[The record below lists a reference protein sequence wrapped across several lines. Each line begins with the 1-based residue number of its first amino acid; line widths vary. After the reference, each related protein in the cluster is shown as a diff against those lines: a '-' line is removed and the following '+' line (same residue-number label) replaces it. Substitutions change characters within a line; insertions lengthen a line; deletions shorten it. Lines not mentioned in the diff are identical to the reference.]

1 MMFYNLEKLRFRI
14 CTATFFVL
22 VFFSSISFSQENTD
36 ERVAILYFEK
46 GEWDKAVVLFE
57 KLFEKS
63 PNENYYTYY
72 MNCLLQLKDFK
83 TCEKLIKKQIKKQP
97 NNLKLVLDLGNSYI
111 IGYEPSKA
119 YKEFDKAIAKV
130 PENQQSIIG
139 LANNFMSL
147 NQVDYAIK
155 TYLHGRKIMG
165 SNYPFCFELA
175 EVYNNKADMPN
186 MIAEYLEAINF
197 NEAYTTQVQNALQ
210 TEIGEDTKGERN
222 EMLRVELL
230 KKIQQHPDK
239 ISYTEMLTW
248 LFVQQKNFD
257 AALDQTKAL
266 DKRQG
271 GNTGRVYGLAS
282 LCLSNFDYD
291 IAAKCY
297 QYEID
302 KGANSPYYQQS
313 RMEFVKAMNQKITSS
328 MNHTKSDLL
337 LLKNTYK
344 NILNEFGV
352 NNRTID
358 MQRGLAHLYAFYLN
372 EPDTAMEIL
381 NQSIL
386 LGGLEA
392 KTIAECKLEL
402 ADIIL
407 FTGEMWEPSLLYSQ
421 VEKSFKQEP
430 IGQEAKFRNARL
442 SYYQGDFDWA
452 QGQLTVLKAAT
463 SKLISNDALDLSLLI
478 MENLDD
484 SVAIPLHI
492 FSRADL
498 LMFQNADSI
507 AYLVLD
513 SISNMFPLSTLNDD
527 VLLKKYKIKLK
538 QGNYNDCKVLL
549 EQLLSK
555 YGSDVLADDATYY
568 LAELYQYKFKNI
580 EEAKKNYEKV
590 LIDYPGSL
598 FSVEARKR
606 FRKLRG
612 DTVN

>member
-1 MMFYNLEKLRFRI
+1 
-14 CTATFFVL
+14 
-22 VFFSSISFSQENTD
+22 
-36 ERVAILYFEK
+36 
-46 GEWDKAVVLFE
+46 
-57 KLFEKS
+57 
-63 PNENYYTYY
+63 
-72 MNCLLQLKDFK
+72 
-83 TCEKLIKKQIKKQP
+83 
-97 NNLKLVLDLGNSYI
+97 
-111 IGYEPSKA
+111 
-119 YKEFDKAIAKV
+119 
-130 PENQQSIIG
+130 
-139 LANNFMSL
+139 
-147 NQVDYAIK
+147 
-155 TYLHGRKIMG
+155 
-165 SNYPFCFELA
+165 
-175 EVYNNKADMPN
+175 
-186 MIAEYLEAINF
+186 
-197 NEAYTTQVQNALQ
+197 
-210 TEIGEDTKGERN
+210 
-222 EMLRVELL
+222 
-230 KKIQQHPDK
+230 
-239 ISYTEMLTW
+239 
-248 LFVQQKNFD
+248 
-257 AALDQTKAL
+257 
-266 DKRQG
+266 
-271 GNTGRVYGLAS
+271 
-282 LCLSNFDYD
+282 
-291 IAAKCY
+291 
-297 QYEID
+297 
-302 KGANSPYYQQS
+302 
-313 RMEFVKAMNQKITSS
+313 
-328 MNHTKSDLL
+328 L

-358 MQRGLAHLYAFYLN
+358 IQRGLAHLYAFYLN

-568 LAELYQYKFKNI
+568 LAELYQYKFKNT